1 MQQRHQIIRIE
12 ALVLPFHLS
21 IVDRIAWRES
31 QPCCSRAKTC
41 SPCAMTTVYL
51 NGEYVPKE
59 RALISVEDR
68 GFLFGDGIYEGV
80 RAVGG
85 QLFEWD
91 LHAARLVNGLAGLRI
106 EFGAA
111 RVAELKP
118 ICERLVRDNGLADAE
133 AFVYIA
139 VTRGAAPR
147 THHFSPPGTPPT
159 VYASVTKFVPP
170 RELRQKGA
178 HAITFEDMRWSRCDL
193 KTVNLLGNVLARQ
206 AAVEANAFEA
216 ILVRDGIVTEGA
228 ATTVFAVIGTLRTHP
243 LGHAILPSVT
253 RAVVLDCIAQLKL
266 PVREQ
271 AVTEG
276 ELRAAQEVF
285 VCGTVTDIMPIVS
298 LDKGSIG
305 TGKPGPI
312 TGRLREALETRVYTA
327 APSLR

>member
-1 MQQRHQIIRIE
+1 
-12 ALVLPFHLS
+12 
-21 IVDRIAWRES
+21 
-31 QPCCSRAKTC
+31 
-41 SPCAMTTVYL
+41 MTTVYL

-59 RALISVEDR
+59 RALISVDDR

-106 EFGAA
+106 ELGAA

-133 AFVYIA
+133 AFVYIS

-159 VYASVTKFVPP
+159 VYASVTKLVPP

-178 HAITFEDMRWSRCDL
+178 AAITFEDMRWSRCDL

-206 AAVEANAFEA
+206 AAAEANAFEA
-216 ILVRDGIVTEGA
+216 ILLRDGIVTEGA
-228 ATTVFAVIGTLRTHP
+228 ATTVFAVIHGVLRTHP

-266 PVREQ
+266 PVSEQ

-298 LDKGSIG
+298 LDKFPIAG
-305 TGKPGPI
+305 GKPGPI